1 MPMPRT
7 DQPAKGF
14 EILVIDDE
22 PEIRE
27 LLAEHLRA
35 RGYRVATASDG
46 FAAVSL
52 INRSA
57 GQFGLILT
65 DLHLPGAD
73 GLGVLQAAR
82 AASPSTQVVI
92 ITGYASLDSAITAVR
107 LGAYDYLTKPFSLG
121 QIDVLLAR
129 VEDRVALEAENRALL
144 ASDRHT
150 RGRNRTRRTGSAG
163 RDRGRLGAIE
173 AIAAG
178 SYVGVDAPASIGAA
192 RPVRRPSVSGS
203 RRYFR

>member
-1 MPMPRT
+1 M
-7 DQPAKGF
+7 
-14 EILVIDDE
+14 
-22 PEIRE
+22 
-27 LLAEHLRA
+27 LAEHLRA

-107 LGAYDYLTKPFSLG
+107 LGAYDYLTKPFSLR

-129 VEDRVALEAENRALL
+129 VTGSRSRKRIAGPCVGSAHERLSAHRVRSRPDWLQCALAPRLVSEL
-144 ASDRHT
+144 
-150 RGRNRTRRTGSAG
+150 TRR
-163 RDRGRLGAIE
+163 RQ
-173 AIAAG
+173 
-178 SYVGVDAPASIGAA
+178 
-192 RPVRRPSVSGS
+192 
-203 RRYFR
+203 

>member
-46 FAAVSL
+46 FAA
-52 INRSA
+52 I
-57 GQFGLILT
+57 
-65 DLHLPGAD
+65 
-73 GLGVLQAAR
+73 
-82 AASPSTQVVI
+82 
-92 ITGYASLDSAITAVR
+92 SLDSAITAVR

-121 QIDVLLAR
+121 QIDVVMAR
-129 VEDRVALEAENRALL
+129 V
-144 ASDRHT
+144 
-150 RGRNRTRRTGSAG
+150 TGS
-163 RDRGRLGAIE
+163 RSRK
-173 AIAAG
+173 
-178 SYVGVDAPASIGAA
+178 SIA
-192 RPVRRPSVSGS
+192 RPCVG
-203 RRYFR
+203 

>member
-1 MPMPRT
+1 MPRT
-7 DQPAKGF
+7 DPPAKAF

-27 LLAEHLRA
+27 LLTEHLRT
-35 RGYRVATASDG
+35 RGYRVATAGDG
-46 FAAVSL
+46 LAAVSL
-52 INRSA
+52 IRRSP

-73 GLGVLQAAR
+73 GLGILQAAR

-92 ITGYASLDSAITAVR
+92 ITGYASLDSAIKAVR

-129 VEDRVALEAENRALL
+129 VEDRLALESENRALL
-144 ASDRHT
+144 RRIGT
-150 RGRNRTRRTGSAG
+150 REPEAAHGAH
-163 RDRGRLGAIE
+163 DRLGAIE
-173 AIAAG
+173 SRLAAIEL
-178 SYVGVDAPASIGAA
+178 SLRDL
-192 RPVRRPSVSGS
+192 VSELS
-203 RRYFR
+203 RRRQ

>member
-1 MPMPRT
+1 MFCRAVPILVEGVLRQHLAMPMPRT

-129 VEDRVALEAENRALL
+129 VEDRVALEAENRAPQRRI
-144 ASDRHT
+144 DT
-150 RGRNRTRRTGSAG
+150 RDAETAHVAQ
-163 RDRGRLGAIE
+163 DRLGAIE
-173 AIAAG
+173 ARL
-178 SYVGVDAPASIGAA
+178 GAIEVSL
-192 RPVRRPSVSGS
+192 RDLMLELTRR
-203 RRYFR
+203 RQ

>member
-129 VEDRVALEAENRALL
+129 VEDRVALEAENRALQRRI
-144 ASDRHT
+144 DT
-150 RGRNRTRRTGSAG
+150 RDAETAHVGQ
-163 RDRGRLGAIE
+163 DRLGAIE
-173 AIAAG
+173 ARL
-178 SYVGVDAPASIGAA
+178 GAIEVSL
-192 RPVRRPSVSGS
+192 RDLVSELTRR
-203 RRYFR
+203 RQ

>member
-1 MPMPRT
+1 MPRAV
-7 DQPAKGF
+7 QPAKPF

-35 RGYRVATASDG
+35 RGYRVATAGDG
-46 FAAVSL
+46 LAAVSL
-52 INRSA
+52 INRSS

-65 DLHLPGAD
+65 DLHLPGSD

-121 QIDVLLAR
+121 QIDVLMAR
-129 VEDRVALEAENRALL
+129 VEDRVALEEENRALL
-144 ASDRHT
+144 RRIGTRETETAHTAHDRLGGIES
-150 RGRNRTRRTGSAG
+150 RLSAIEVSLRDLVSELTRR
-163 RDRGRLGAIE
+163 RQ
-173 AIAAG
+173 
-178 SYVGVDAPASIGAA
+178 
-192 RPVRRPSVSGS
+192 
-203 RRYFR
+203 

>member
-7 DQPAKGF
+7 DQPAKAF
-14 EILVIDDE
+14 EVLVIDDE

-46 FAAVSL
+46 LAAVSL

-82 AASPSTQVVI
+82 AASSSTQVVI

-144 ASDRHT
+144 RRIDT
-150 RGRNRTRRTGSAG
+150 REVEIAHVAQ
-163 RDRGRLGAIE
+163 DRLGAIE
-173 AIAAG
+173 ARLGAIEG
-178 SYVGVDAPASIGAA
+178 SLRDLMSELT
-192 RPVRRPSVSGS
+192 RR
-203 RRYFR
+203 RQ